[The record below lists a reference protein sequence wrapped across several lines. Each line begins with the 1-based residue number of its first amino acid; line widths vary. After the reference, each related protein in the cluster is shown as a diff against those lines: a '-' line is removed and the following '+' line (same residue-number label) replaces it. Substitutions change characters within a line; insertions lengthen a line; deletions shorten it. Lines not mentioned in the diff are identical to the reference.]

1 MSIRKVQTQNEKI
14 IDYQYIRSLKNKE
27 VRKSRFKRTL
37 SQRIFRV
44 VLVFVLT
51 AEFAFCGWQGLVY
64 LKTSRSF
71 LLQNVQVSGT
81 EKLNPEEVRTLV
93 LEKDRNALLMD
104 LTEIKLRL
112 ESHPWIQSAIVWREL
127 PNTVRVHITERQ
139 PAALLLCSNLYLV
152 DSQGKIIDLFKQ
164 QPEYASLP
172 VLTGISSTANSA
184 QIRASL
190 AYLLALSGD
199 STVLHQVSEIHV
211 YDNNSTIIYLRNI
224 PFGLL
229 VSKNG
234 ILPVIKTFMSY
245 ADFVK
250 KNFGDQKLIDLR
262 YQGQIIL
269 KAAYKEQL

>member
-1 MSIRKVQTQNEKI
+1 MSIRRVQTQNEKI

-27 VRKSRFKRTL
+27 VRKNRFKQTL
-37 SQRIFRV
+37 SQRIFRL
-44 VLVFVLT
+44 VLLFVLASEVT
-51 AEFAFCGWQGLVY
+51 YCGWQGVVF

-81 EKLNPEEVRTLV
+81 EKLDPEEVRRLV

-127 PNTVRVHITERQ
+127 PNTVRVHISERR

-152 DSQGKIIDLFKQ
+152 DEQGKVIDLFKQ
-164 QPEYASLP
+164 QPEYAALP
-172 VLTGISSTANSA
+172 VLTGITTAANTA
-184 QIRASL
+184 QIRSSL
-190 AYLLALSGD
+190 DYLAALSAD
-199 STVLHQVSEIHV
+199 SSVLHQVSEIHV

>member
-14 IDYQYIRSLKNKE
+14 IDYQYIRGLKNKE
-27 VRKSRFKRTL
+27 VRKNRFKRSI
-37 SQRIFRV
+37 SQQIFRL
-44 VLVFVLT
+44 VLLFVL
-51 AEFAFCGWQGLVY
+51 ASEVAYCGWQGVLY

-81 EKLNPEEVRTLV
+81 EKLDPKEVKTLV

-104 LTEIKLRL
+104 LAEIKLRL

-127 PNTVRVHITERQ
+127 PSTVRVHITERR

-152 DSQGKIIDLFKQ
+152 DDQAKIIDLFKQ

-172 VLTGISSTANSA
+172 VLTGINGTANTA
-184 QIRASL
+184 QIRSSL
-190 AYLLALSGD
+190 EYLLVLSQD
-199 STVLHQVSEIHV
+199 PAVLRQVSEIHT
-211 YDNNSTIIYLRNI
+211 YDNDSTIVYLRNI